1 MCAQAGGYNFSF
13 QLPAFGGNA
22 INTSYYLSLL
32 DSQKR
37 PKVTETE
44 DSQIKTF
51 AEDLERRLLT
61 TLASDIVSKIFGDD
75 ATASGNFTVGELDV
89 SYDTIN
95 GDVVVTLADGISTTQ
110 IVVPG
115 V

>member
-1 MCAQAGGYNFSF
+1 M
-13 QLPAFGGNA
+13 
-22 INTSYYLSLL
+22 
-32 DSQKR
+32 
-37 PKVTETE
+37 TETE

-89 SYDTIN
+89 SYDTID